1 MRFFQLL
8 FALFRKPVF
17 RLTGLL
23 WLLVFAATAQQ
34 SNVVISAAA
43 NANGSWVLS
52 GTTFTFTPTADNAN
66 ISVTELQN
74 YLRNYSVEIKTARA
88 AGTQVGS
95 VVFDTPV
102 SVDKNVSGSGGLTFT
117 LNCGGDVLFN
127 HSLSLRNPTYPENP
141 GYYLVVNAG
150 GNVRVGG
157 VLDFSGYSY
166 IGPNFS
172 YPAGRISMVI
182 GGDLL
187 MSGSGQVLTMG
198 TSRGYTFTSYPGST
212 GGEQR
217 YVVNGGID
225 LASGSV
231 LNASGGAFPSLGY
244 NTLGGDGGVIS
255 LSAVN
260 RIMLGGSIL
269 SRGGNGY
276 RGGTGGSITVSSS
289 GSNLDYSGTLISQGG
304 DGYNASATAGRGGPI
319 SLTGT
324 SGLSMRSDINTLNG
338 SIGVNNSGGA
348 GVILSTNNPVITTGG
363 GVNDGQVSGVIRGYQ
378 LDKRGSGVLSLA
390 GANAYTNF
398 THITAGSIVRNAPA
412 SIPVTSTVIFYD
424 QNAVLDLHGYNLT
437 LYGLGGSVGK
447 VTNSSPDEVTLTIG
461 HGGGNRFGGLIED
474 GNGRLHLT
482 KSGVGTAFLE
492 NRVHTYSGTTNITGG
507 ILQIEFGT
515 TLGSTVGETIVNGGQ
530 LQLWYSTV
538 TGEPITLYSAPATGA
553 LTARRGNS
561 RWNGTINLGNA
572 SSIYVG
578 YNAASLTITPTSG
591 PAIQGTNTNLTL
603 YTIGNLTI
611 NGEIATGNATL
622 TKNEAGILTLN
633 GANSYHGLTTL
644 NAGQTIIKNAL
655 GLGSNLEGT
664 ELGSTANLTLD
675 GALNVI
681 GETLTMSSNAI
692 TANGSLL
699 TKNGASS
706 WSGDMTLSGSS
717 VNWNNESDLTVTG
730 NISNAATQ
738 WTVGRTAATTGNL
751 VINGIISGIAAL
763 EKTGSGMLTLNA
775 ANTYTGLTRL
785 TGGTIQLGVNQAIPM
800 ESSFYF
806 NGGTLSTAGFTE
818 TTGVVHILEN
828 SRLLFSPG
836 VHRVTFSLPGTFMAG
851 KLLNVYGWEEDF
863 AIPPSGQ
870 RPNLVD
876 SGMLQTSSSRFVT
889 LNGVLR
895 AAGGINQFGQIN
907 ITEFPGTAGK
917 LFINM
922 RLTLPMLEQ
931 IKFVNDADS
940 SVHFSMQL
948 GSNEIVPD
956 YTR

>member
-1 MRFFQLL
+1 MHRLKSLVVL
-8 FALFRKPVF
+8 FSKPVF
-17 RLTGLL
+17 RLMILL
-23 WLLVFAATAQQ
+23 CSFMATAQH
-34 SNVVISAAA
+34 SNVVISTAA
-43 NANGSWVLS
+43 NANGSWSLA
-52 GTTFTFTPTADNAN
+52 GNTYTFIPTADNAVIN
-66 ISVTELQN
+66 NATLQT

-95 VVFDTPV
+95 VVFDAGV
-102 SVDKNVSGSGGLTFT
+102 SVDKNVGGSSALLFT

-127 HSLSLRNPTYPENP
+127 NSFRLKSLSYPDYT
-141 GYYLVVNAG
+141 GYQFFVNAG
-150 GNVRVGG
+150 GSVRIGG
-157 VLDFSGYSY
+157 VLDLSGDIYT
-166 IGPNFS
+166 GPNSTAAPCF
-172 YPAGRISMVI
+172 ISMVI

-187 MSGSGQVLTMG
+187 MSGSGQVLTKG
-198 TSRGYTFTSYPGST
+198 TSRGYFYTINPAGP
-212 GGEQR
+212 GGEQI
-217 YVVNGGID
+217 YTVGGGIE

-231 LNASGGAFPSLGY
+231 INASGGAFPSLGA
-244 NTLGGDGGVIS
+244 NTFGGQGGALT

-260 RIMLGGSIL
+260 RIKLGGSLI
-269 SRGGNGY
+269 SQGGNGY

-289 GSNLDYSGTLISQGG
+289 GSSLEYTGILNSQGG
-304 DGYNASATAGRGGPI
+304 DGYNVSAISGRGGNI
-319 SLTGT
+319 SLVGT
-324 SGLSMRSDINTLNG
+324 DGLSLRNDIQASNG
-338 SIGVNNSGGA
+338 SIGTNVYGGA
-348 GVILSTNNPVITTGG
+348 TIKLSTNNGVITSGG
-363 GVNDGQVSGVIRGYQ
+363 GVNDGQVSGIIQGAE
-378 LDKRGSGVLSLA
+378 LDKRGTGVLSLA
-390 GANAYTNF
+390 SANTFTGYT
-398 THITAGSIVRNAPA
+398 HLTAGSIVLNAPA
-412 SIPVTSTVIFYD
+412 SIPVTSTVIIYD

-447 VTNSSPDEVTLTIG
+447 VTNSSPDEVTLTIA

-507 ILQIEFGT
+507 ILQIQFGA

-553 LTARRGNS
+553 LTARRGS
-561 RWNGTINLGNA
+561 CRWNGTINVGNA

-578 YNAASLTITPTSG
+578 ENGSSLTITPTSG

-633 GANSYHGLTTL
+633 GANSYNGLTTL
-644 NAGQTIIKNAL
+644 NAGQTIIKNKL
-655 GLGSNLEGT
+655 GLGSNLAGT
-664 ELGSTANLTLD
+664 ILGSTANLTLD
-675 GALNVI
+675 GALNVT

-692 TANGSLL
+692 TAIGSLL
-699 TKNGASS
+699 TKNGAST

-717 VNWNNESDLTVTG
+717 INWNNESDLTVTG

-828 SRLLFSPG
+828 SRLLFAPG
-836 VHRVTFSLPGTFMAG
+836 VHRVTFSLPGTFTAG
-851 KLLNVYGWEEDF
+851 KLLNVYGWEGDF

-876 SGMLQTSSSRFVT
+876 SGMLRTSSSRFVT

-907 ITEFPGTAGK
+907 FTEFPGTAGK
-917 LFINM
+917 LFINT

-940 SVHFSMQL
+940 SVHFSVQL